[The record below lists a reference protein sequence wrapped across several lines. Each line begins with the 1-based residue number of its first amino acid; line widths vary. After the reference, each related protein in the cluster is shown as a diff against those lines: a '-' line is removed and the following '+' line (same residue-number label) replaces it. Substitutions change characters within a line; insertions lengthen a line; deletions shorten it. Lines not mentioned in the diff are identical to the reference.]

1 MKFMDL
7 FNEGMAPEEEPREEA
22 DTGLF
27 EGDEIDRMEASMLD
41 SLDLEELKAYKNR
54 ITKTLKWIKVQEQQ
68 WKQRTNI
75 LLDMREEAENLIDD
89 LS

>member
-7 FNEGMAPEEEPREEA
+7 FNEGMAPEEETYGET

-27 EGDEIDRMEASMLD
+27 DGDEIDSMETAMLD
-41 SLDLEELKAYKNR
+41 SMDLEELKAYKNR
-54 ITKTLKWIKVQEQQ
+54 ITKTLKWIKAQEQQ